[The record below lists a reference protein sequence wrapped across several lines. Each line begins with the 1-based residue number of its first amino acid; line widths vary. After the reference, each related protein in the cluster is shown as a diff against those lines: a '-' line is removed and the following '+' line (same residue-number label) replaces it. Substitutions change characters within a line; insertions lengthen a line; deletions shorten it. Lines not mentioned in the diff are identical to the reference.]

1 MQIPKYQEIEISV
14 VKQGTNTQNES
25 AKNLMRFLS
34 INSVE
39 VAMNLPLRYQMSLT
53 NIQISRTFELCKVAK
68 KVFQLEKEESL
79 KLTCAVIAMFN
90 KSIKVTTDK
99 MNGVEI
105 YESAVMFC
113 EKYTHESISD
123 LMHCLKIAKTGEFGV
138 MYNRFDTF
146 TMFEYF
152 RKYLDKKYS
161 FLENE
166 TKMQKSITD
175 GSVNTEYLRE
185 AQHADRKKQQKI
197 NDDEWKQAVQIID
210 LKYQNEVYQ
219 S

>member
-1 MQIPKYQEIEISV
+1 
-14 VKQGTNTQNES
+14 
-25 AKNLMRFLS
+25 
-34 INSVE
+34 
-39 VAMNLPLRYQMSLT
+39 
-53 NIQISRTFELCKVAK
+53 
-68 KVFQLEKEESL
+68 
-79 KLTCAVIAMFN
+79 
-90 KSIKVTTDK
+90 
-99 MNGVEI
+99 
-105 YESAVMFC
+105 
-113 EKYTHESISD
+113 
-123 LMHCLKIAKTGEFGV
+123 MHCLKIAKTGEFGV